1 MKSKKVKVTFIIIFV
16 VIILLFVLY
25 KFFKIEE
32 RIESDAYI
40 FIYNTNN
47 FEQYSKQPEIIIPNK
62 EINFTNKDDI
72 ENIIMYLKELNEN
85 FNEKNYEITLE
96 NENIEDQNVQV
107 VNFEYKIEEFYT
119 NSGYKAVIE
128 NGKVSK
134 IVAQIFDIQ
143 ISEETYNKLKE
154 MSKKKDEYLSDSFYY
169 NQALKKANLNNAKV
183 KEMKL
188 FYNLENDN
196 KYKWIIIENEIN
208 GKKEIIQKSIMSLE
222 PIKR

>member
-154 MSKKKDEYLSDSFYY
+154 MSKKKNEYLSDSFYY

-208 GKKEIIQKSIMSLE
+208 GKKEIIQKSIMFLE

>member
-72 ENIIMYLKELNEN
+72 ENIIMYLKELNGN
-85 FNEKNYEITLE
+85 FNEKNYEITLD
-96 NENIEDQNVQV
+96 NENIEDQNIQV

-196 KYKWIIIENEIN
+196 KYKLIIIENEIN
-208 GKKEIIQKSIMSLE
+208 GKKEIIQKSIMFLE

>member
-96 NENIEDQNVQV
+96 NENIEAQNVQV

-208 GKKEIIQKSIMSLE
+208 GKKEIIQKSIMFLE

>member
-85 FNEKNYEITLE
+85 FNEKNYEIT
-96 NENIEDQNVQV
+96 
-107 VNFEYKIEEFYT
+107 
-119 NSGYKAVIE
+119 
-128 NGKVSK
+128 
-134 IVAQIFDIQ
+134 
-143 ISEETYNKLKE
+143 
-154 MSKKKDEYLSDSFYY
+154 
-169 NQALKKANLNNAKV
+169 
-183 KEMKL
+183 
-188 FYNLENDN
+188 
-196 KYKWIIIENEIN
+196 
-208 GKKEIIQKSIMSLE
+208 
-222 PIKR
+222 

>member
-72 ENIIMYLKELNEN
+72 ENIIMYLKELNGN
-85 FNEKNYEITLE
+85 FNEKNYEITLD
-96 NENIEDQNVQV
+96 NENIEDQNIQV

-188 FYNLENDN
+188 SN
-196 KYKWIIIENEIN
+196 I
-208 GKKEIIQKSIMSLE
+208 
-222 PIKR
+222 

>member
-1 MKSKKVKVTFIIIFV
+1 MHI
-16 VIILLFVLY
+16 
-25 KFFKIEE
+25 
-32 RIESDAYI
+32 YI

-107 VNFEYKIEEFYT
+107 INFEYKIEKFYT

-134 IVAQIFDIQ
+134 IIAQIFDIQ

-208 GKKEIIQKSIMSLE
+208 GKKEIIQKSIMFLE

>member
-1 MKSKKVKVTFIIIFV
+1 MKSKKVKVNFIIIFA

-40 FIYNTNN
+40 VIYNTNN
-47 FEQYSKQPEIIIPNK
+47 FEQYSKQLEIIIPNK
-62 EINFTNKDDI
+62 KINFKNKDDI

-85 FNEKNYEITLE
+85 FNEKNYEITLD
-96 NENIEDQNVQV
+96 NENIENQNVQV

-134 IVAQIFDIQ
+134 IVAQIFDIH

-154 MSKKKDEYLSDSFYY
+154 MSKKKDEYLSDNFYY

-208 GKKEIIQKSIMSLE
+208 GKKEIIQKSIMFLE
-222 PIKR
+222 LIKR

>member
-85 FNEKNYEITLE
+85 FNEKNYEITLD

-134 IVAQIFDIQ
+134 IVAQIFDIH

-196 KYKWIIIENEIN
+196 KYKLIIIENEIN
-208 GKKEIIQKSIMSLE
+208 GKKEIIQKSIMFLE

>member
-208 GKKEIIQKSIMSLE
+208 GKKEIIQKSIMFLE

>member
-72 ENIIMYLKELNEN
+72 ENIIMYLKELNGN
-85 FNEKNYEITLE
+85 FNEKNYEITLD
-96 NENIEDQNVQV
+96 NENIEDQNIQV

-208 GKKEIIQKSIMSLE
+208 GKKEIIQKSIMFLE

>member
-72 ENIIMYLKELNEN
+72 ENITMYLKELNEN

-208 GKKEIIQKSIMSLE
+208 GKKEIIQKSIMFLE

>member
-72 ENIIMYLKELNEN
+72 ENITMYLKELNEN

-196 KYKWIIIENEIN
+196 KYKLIIIENEIN
-208 GKKEIIQKSIMSLE
+208 GKKEIIQKSIMFLE